1 MPVKTDRRIRK
12 TKAQLRTGL
21 AKLLQK
27 KSIKEITVKELVE
40 LVDINRSTFYL
51 HYSDIYNMLSSI
63 EEELLGEIRQTILNH
78 PVSPFNESSFPFIED
93 IFQILEENKDICC
106 ALLGHNGDIA
116 FLHRIE
122 SLISDH
128 SLSVLRVTFPETIED
143 LKYSYSFC
151 LSGCIGLV
159 KTWLTSD
166 TDETPQY
173 MAQLTFR
180 LIMNALRHMYPDNT
194 PSQTPLSGS
203 KSPLPE

>member
-63 EEELLGEIRQTILNH
+63 EEELLEEIRQAILNH

-166 TDETPQY
+166 TNETPQY
-173 MAQLTFR
+173 MAELTFR
-180 LIMNALRHMYPDNT
+180 LIMNALHGMYPQ
-194 PSQTPLSGS
+194 S
-203 KSPLPE
+203 

>member
-63 EEELLGEIRQTILNH
+63 EEELLEEVRQTILNH

-106 ALLGHNGDIA
+106 ALLGRNGDIA

-166 TDETPQY
+166 TNETPQY
-173 MAQLTFR
+173 MAELTFR
-180 LIMNALRHMYPDNT
+180 LIMNALHGM
-194 PSQTPLSGS
+194 
-203 KSPLPE
+203 